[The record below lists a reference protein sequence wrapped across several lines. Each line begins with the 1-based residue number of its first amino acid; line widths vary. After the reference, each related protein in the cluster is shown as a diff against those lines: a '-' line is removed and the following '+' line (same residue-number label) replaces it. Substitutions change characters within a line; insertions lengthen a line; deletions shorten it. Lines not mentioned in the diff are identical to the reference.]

1 MAMNCKAC
9 SFLEFPPPN
18 LFREVR
24 LVLAAIKRNAVESRC
39 RTCFMLWQGI
49 EKLIGR
55 EIAAQFD
62 YLVIYAGGEPRRG
75 PMRADLIL
83 PYDADR
89 NRIWKR
95 KVKLQFYVHPGR
107 QIGF

>member
-1 MAMNCKAC
+1 MNCEAC

-18 LFREVR
+18 FKREER
-24 LVLAAIKRNAVESRC
+24 LVLAAIKRNALESEC
-39 RTCFMLWQGI
+39 RTCSMLWQGI
-49 EKLIGR
+49 EKLVGR

-83 PYDADR
+83 PYGTDG
-89 NRIWKR
+89 NKIWRR

-107 QIGF
+107 